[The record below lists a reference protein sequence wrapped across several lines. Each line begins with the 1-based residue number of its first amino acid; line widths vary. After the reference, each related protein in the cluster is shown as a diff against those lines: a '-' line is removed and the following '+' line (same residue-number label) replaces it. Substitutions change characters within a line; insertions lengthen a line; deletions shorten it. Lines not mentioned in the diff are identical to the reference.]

1 MADTPPLGVVS
12 ICGSLRKGSFNA
24 ALQRALPELAP
35 ETMAIKAVAGIG
47 EMPLYNADV
56 RAEGF
61 PESVT
66 AMAES
71 IRKADGI
78 IICAPEYNYSIP
90 GVLKNAIDW
99 LSRLEDQPFADK
111 PILLQSATAGVL
123 GGARMQYHLRQVMI
137 YLDALVFNRP
147 EVFIGSASTKFD
159 ADLNLT
165 DKATRDI
172 IQKQLAGFE
181 TFVRR
186 INKGRAT

>member
-1 MADTPPLGVVS
+1 MAETAPLGVIS

-24 ALQRALPELAP
+24 ALQRVLPELAP
-35 ETMAIKAVAGIG
+35 PSMTIEALPGIG
-47 EMPLYNADV
+47 EMPLYNTDL

-61 PESVT
+61 PDSVT

-71 IRKADGI
+71 IRKADGVI
-78 IICAPEYNYSIP
+78 FCTPEYNYSIP

-99 LSRLEDQPFADK
+99 LSRLQDQPFADK

-123 GGARMQYHLRQVMI
+123 GGARMQYHMRQVMI
-137 YLDALVFNRP
+137 YLDAMVFNRP

-165 DKATRDI
+165 DPATRDI
-172 IQKQLAGFE
+172 VQKQFAGLE
-181 TFVRR
+181 TFARR
-186 INKGRAT
+186 

>member
-1 MADTPPLGVVS
+1 MAETAPLGVIS

-24 ALQRALPELAP
+24 ALQRTLPELAP
-35 ETMAIKAVAGIG
+35 DMMTIEALPGIG
-47 EMPLYNADV
+47 EMPLYNADI

-61 PESVT
+61 PDSVT
-66 AMAES
+66 AMGES

-78 IICAPEYNYSIP
+78 IICSPEYNYSIP
-90 GVLKNAIDW
+90 GALKNAIDW
-99 LSRLEDQPFADK
+99 LSRLQDQPFADK

-137 YLDALVFNRP
+137 YLDAMVFNRP

-159 ADLNLT
+159 ADLKLT
-165 DKATRDI
+165 DAATRDI
-172 IQKQLAGFE
+172 VQKQLAGFE

-186 INKGRAT
+186 IIKGRAT